1 MPKDRG
7 GDQRHTGKREG
18 AGLSG
23 FLVVLEV
30 LVGLLPEVF
39 ASLEPLL
46 LGLVASRI
54 EELEMRRGKRGIPQT
69 RRTPVWC

>member
-1 MPKDRG
+1 M
-7 GDQRHTGKREG
+7 
-18 AGLSG
+18 SG

-54 EELEMRRGKRGIPQT
+54 EGLEMRRGRRGIPQT